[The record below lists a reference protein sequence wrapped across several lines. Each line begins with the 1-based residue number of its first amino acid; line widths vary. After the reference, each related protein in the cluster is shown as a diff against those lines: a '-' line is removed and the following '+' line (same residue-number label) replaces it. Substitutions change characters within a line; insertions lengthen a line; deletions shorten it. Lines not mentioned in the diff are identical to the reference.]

1 MADYH
6 TPITPVPPGAP
17 GATGRFARGARDPG
31 NNGDEGAPPEP
42 LPVWV
47 ARRLA
52 ALPAIDQPETQRG
65 AISPFLAATTLGDL
79 LVLTEDDTLTESPWL
94 VNWEATA
101 NLANRCLALAPVPLP
116 VVPLGF

>member
-1 MADYH
+1 RRH
-6 TPITPVPPGAP
+6 TTSVN
-17 GATGRFARGARDPG
+17 GRFARGASDPG
-31 NNGDEGAPPEP
+31 SDGIEGAPPEP
-42 LPVWV
+42 LPAWM

-52 ALPAIDQPETQRG
+52 ALPAIDRPETPRG

-79 LVLTEDDTLTESPWL
+79 LVLTEDDTLTESAWL
-94 VNWEATA
+94 VNWEVTA